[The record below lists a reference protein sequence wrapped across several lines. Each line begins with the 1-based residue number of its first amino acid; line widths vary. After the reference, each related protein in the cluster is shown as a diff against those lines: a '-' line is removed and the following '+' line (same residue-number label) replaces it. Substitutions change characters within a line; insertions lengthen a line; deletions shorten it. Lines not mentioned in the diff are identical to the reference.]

1 VELVETSTFTKQI
14 VALLNDEEYREFQ
27 VRLAADPDLGALIRS
42 GGGIRKVR
50 VGVGTKGKSG
60 GARVIY
66 YWAISRDTIILLYA
80 YPQNVVADLT
90 PQQVLRLAKAV
101 KEEFSK

>member
-1 VELVETSTFTKQI
+1 MELVETSTFTKQI

-60 GARVIY
+60 GARIIY

-80 YPQNVVADLT
+80 YPKNVVADLT